1 MSLRRKELPQ
11 MRFAE
16 VIAMQ
21 FNLDEELFSY
31 RSRTPQIVASQ
42 RAVFLTAGTLWH
54 RRARRFAA
62 N

>member
-21 FNLDEELFSY
+21 FNLDEELFS
-31 RSRTPQIVASQ
+31 
-42 RAVFLTAGTLWH
+42 
-54 RRARRFAA
+54 
-62 N
+62 